1 MSTEKTTTAVSTVKQ
16 EMQKFEA
23 QMKGYEDT
31 IMKLVGSKYGVS
43 ADEFA
48 ISVMTAVKKSPKL
61 LQCDRAS
68 LFAAVLVSA
77 ELKLRF
83 NTPEGFAYVIPYGK
97 DVQFQIGYK
106 GLVEIAYRNPRV
118 KSIYAGVVYNDE
130 VEAGKFKYSRGLN
143 LVLEH
148 DPIMNRTPEQEKA
161 KRVHCAYAVIK
172 LEGADPIIE
181 VLDGNQLNKIK
192 SLSKAGSSGSSPYNN
207 GTDVA
212 DWMFKK
218 AAIKQALKTVP
229 KQGVSEIARAV
240 ELDDKL
246 STGGRARMSDD
257 NEVVIEEVEFVDMSE
272 AKDDIIS

>member
-1 MSTEKTTTAVSTVKQ
+1 MSTQVATVKQ

-31 IMKLVGSKYGVS
+31 ILKLVGNKYGVS
-43 ADEFA
+43 PDEFA

-130 VEAGKFKYSRGLN
+130 VETGKFKYSRGLN

-148 DPIMNRTPEQEKA
+148 DPIMNRTAEQEKA
-161 KRVHCAYAVIK
+161 KKVYCAYAVIK
-172 LEGADPIIE
+172 LDGADPIIE
-181 VLDGNQLNKIK
+181 VLDSNQLSKIK
-192 SLSKAGSSGSSPYNN
+192 SLSKAGGSNSSPYNN

-246 STGGRARMSDD
+246 STGGRVRVTEEQDLVVDD
-257 NEVVIEEVEFVDMSE
+257 VEFTEMDE
-272 AKDDIIS
+272 AKDDLIS